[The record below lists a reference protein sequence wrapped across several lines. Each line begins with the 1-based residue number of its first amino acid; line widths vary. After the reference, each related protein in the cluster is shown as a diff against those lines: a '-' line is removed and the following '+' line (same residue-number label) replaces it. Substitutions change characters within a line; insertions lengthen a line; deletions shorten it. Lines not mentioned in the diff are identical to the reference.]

1 MLRIK
6 ANVPFRQ
13 KNHSLGLM
21 LSVLR
26 PLEVNIEVISNYTED
41 SAKSPFRSP
50 WLDLMNLDD
59 SLITLHISS

>member
-26 PLEVNIEVISNYTED
+26 PLEVNIEVISNYTGED
-41 SAKSPFRSP
+41 SAKYPFRSP
-50 WLDLMNLDD
+50 WLDLMNLDAAFPQ
-59 SLITLHISS
+59 LTV